1 MLKRFLL
8 LITATLGF
16 MVSAHAFTV
25 VLDAGHG
32 GQDAGAVGAFSKE
45 KNINLRYTLAVGDL
59 IKKNHPDVKVIYT
72 RNKDVFVNLNERAR
86 IANKA
91 KADLFI
97 SIHTNASKNRSANGM
112 ETFTLGVSRSKENME
127 VAMLEN
133 SVILLE
139 DDYEKK
145 YEGFDPNSTDSYIM
159 FEFMKD
165 QYMERS
171 ITCADLIQQNMITA
185 SKRNNRGVRQAGFLV
200 LRATTMPSVLIEL
213 GFISNK
219 EEEKYLNDTNNQAKI
234 CKAIYQ
240 AFANYKHDIDK
251 RNGKEEGASSSGAST
266 SSATEESQKSEGQK
280 SKVEGQSKVSA
291 EDKTVPEPVKSLSKV
306 SAEDKTVP
314 ELVESL
320 SEPSAESS
328 LLELSRGEAKDI
340 KGPSFGDAEANKVE
354 SQKSEVEGQKSE
366 GEGALTGAASESPL
380 EFYWQILVSKNNYP
394 LNHAVFKGVSIGN
407 VIHENQLYKYL
418 IGPAYSMEDIEK
430 RRSYVKNLFPDAFI
444 VTYKNGERIT
454 YQP

>member
-1 MLKRFLL
+1 MPFCKKNTYFCNVYQSILSKMIRKFIFLL
-8 LITATLGF
+8 TFIATLPLT
-16 MVSAHAFTV
+16 AHAFTV

-45 KNINLRYTLAVGDL
+45 KNINLRYTLALGDL

-86 IANKA
+86 IANRA

-165 QYMERS
+165 QFMDRS
-171 ITCADLIQQNMITA
+171 VTCADFIQQNMIKAT
-185 SKRNNRGVRQAGFLV
+185 KRNDRGVRQAGFLV
-200 LRATTMPSVLIEL
+200 LRATSMPSVLIEL

-219 EEEKYLNDTNNQAKI
+219 EEEKYLNNSDNQAKI

-240 AFANYKHDIDK
+240 AFADYKHDIDK
-251 RNGKEEGASSSGAST
+251 KNGKAEE
-266 SSATEESQKSEGQK
+266 
-280 SKVEGQSKVSA
+280 
-291 EDKTVPEPVKSLSKV
+291 
-306 SAEDKTVP
+306 
-314 ELVESL
+314 
-320 SEPSAESS
+320 
-328 LLELSRGEAKDI
+328 
-340 KGPSFGDAEANKVE
+340 VE
-354 SQKSEVEGQKSE
+354 SQKSKANEPSTSE
-366 GEGALTGAASESPL
+366 ASTNSATKTESPNHQITQSPT
-380 EFYWQILVSKNNYP
+380 EYYWQVLVSKNNYA
-394 LNHAVFKGVSIGN
+394 LNHPVFKGVSIGN
-407 VIHENQLYKYL
+407 VIHENNVYKYL
-418 IGPAYSMEDIEK
+418 VGPEESNEAINNYREYIK
-430 RRSYVKNLFPDAFI
+430 KNFPDAFI
-444 VTYKNGERIT
+444 VVYQNGKRIA
-454 YQP
+454 YQPK

>member
-1 MLKRFLL
+1 MQKHLL
-8 LITATLGF
+8 LTFALLCCMLT
-16 MVSAHAFTV
+16 AHAFTV

-32 GQDAGAVGAFSKE
+32 GNDAGAVGAFSKE
-45 KNINLRYTLAVGDL
+45 KNINLKYTLELGDL

-86 IANKA
+86 IANRA

-97 SIHTNASKNRSANGM
+97 SIHTNASKNKSANGM

-165 QYMERS
+165 QYMDRS
-171 ITCADLIQQNMITA
+171 ISCADLIQQNMINA

-200 LRATTMPSVLIEL
+200 LRATTMPSILIEL

-219 EEEKYLNDTNNQAKI
+219 EEEKFLNNSDNQTKI

-240 AFANYKHDIDK
+240 AFADYKHNIDR
-251 RNGKEEGASSSGAST
+251 RNGKAS
-266 SSATEESQKSEGQK
+266 
-280 SKVEGQSKVSA
+280 
-291 EDKTVPEPVKSLSKV
+291 EDKGEWIKDKGEIKKNDQQLTSDKS
-306 SAEDKTVP
+306 
-314 ELVESL
+314 
-320 SEPSAESS
+320 
-328 LLELSRGEAKDI
+328 
-340 KGPSFGDAEANKVE
+340 
-354 SQKSEVEGQKSE
+354 
-366 GEGALTGAASESPL
+366 
-380 EFYWQILVSKNNYP
+380 
-394 LNHAVFKGVSIGN
+394 
-407 VIHENQLYKYL
+407 
-418 IGPAYSMEDIEK
+418 
-430 RRSYVKNLFPDAFI
+430 
-444 VTYKNGERIT
+444 
-454 YQP
+454 

>member
-1 MLKRFLL
+1 MTTMQKHLL
-8 LITATLGF
+8 LTFALLCCMLT
-16 MVSAHAFTV
+16 AHAFTV

-32 GQDAGAVGAFSKE
+32 GNDAGAVGAFSKE
-45 KNINLRYTLAVGDL
+45 KNINLKYTLELGDL

-86 IANKA
+86 IANRA

-97 SIHTNASKNRSANGM
+97 SIHTNASKNKSANGM

-165 QYMERS
+165 QYMDRS
-171 ITCADLIQQNMITA
+171 ISCADLIQQNMINA

-200 LRATTMPSVLIEL
+200 LRATTMPSILIEL

-219 EEEKYLNDTNNQAKI
+219 EEEKFLNNSDNQTKI

-240 AFANYKHDIDK
+240 AFTDYKHNIDK
-251 RNGKEEGASSSGAST
+251 KNGKDSESGSGAST
-266 SSATEESQKSEGQK
+266 SSATENSQES
-280 SKVEGQSKVSA
+280 
-291 EDKTVPEPVKSLSKV
+291 
-306 SAEDKTVP
+306 
-314 ELVESL
+314 
-320 SEPSAESS
+320 
-328 LLELSRGEAKDI
+328 
-340 KGPSFGDAEANKVE
+340 KVE
-354 SQKSEVEGQKSE
+354 SQKSEVESQKSKVE
-366 GEGALTGAASESPL
+366 SQSKPSAETNSFGYAEAQPDFMSEANKSQKSKVDESL
-380 EFYWQILVSKNNYP
+380 NRKTNESTKQLNDSTIEYYWQILVSKNNYN
-394 LNHAVFKGVSIGN
+394 LTNKVFHGLIIGN
-407 VIHENQLYKYL
+407 VKHENNVYKYL
-418 IGPAYSMEDIEK
+418 VGPASSKEEIEK
-430 RRSYVKNLFPDAFI
+430 QRNNIKQYFPDAFI
-444 VTYKNGERIT
+444 VTYQDGKRV
-454 YQP
+454 YLD

>member
-1 MLKRFLL
+1 
-8 LITATLGF
+8 
-16 MVSAHAFTV
+16 
-25 VLDAGHG
+25 
-32 GQDAGAVGAFSKE
+32 
-45 KNINLRYTLAVGDL
+45 
-59 IKKNHPDVKVIYT
+59 
-72 RNKDVFVNLNERAR
+72 
-86 IANKA
+86 
-91 KADLFI
+91 
-97 SIHTNASKNRSANGM
+97 
-112 ETFTLGVSRSKENME
+112 
-127 VAMLEN
+127 
-133 SVILLE
+133 
-139 DDYEKK
+139 
-145 YEGFDPNSTDSYIM
+145 
-159 FEFMKD
+159 
-165 QYMERS
+165 
-171 ITCADLIQQNMITA
+171 
-185 SKRNNRGVRQAGFLV
+185 
-200 LRATTMPSVLIEL
+200 MPSVLIEL

-219 EEEKYLNDTNNQAKI
+219 EEEKYLNDTDNQAKI

-240 AFANYKHDIDK
+240 AFADYKHDIDK

-291 EDKTVPEPVKSLSKV
+291 EDKTVPEPVESLSKP

-314 ELVESL
+314 EPVE
-320 SEPSAESS
+320 
-328 LLELSRGEAKDI
+328 
-340 KGPSFGDAEANKVE
+340 GPSFGDAEANK
-354 SQKSEVEGQKSE
+354 GQKS
-366 GEGALTGAASESPL
+366 EGALTGAASEAPL

>member
-1 MLKRFLL
+1 MHAFSNMTRKFLFLLTL
-8 LITATLGF
+8 LITLPLATY
-16 MVSAHAFTV
+16 AFTV

-32 GQDAGAVGAFSKE
+32 GQDAGAVGSFSKE
-45 KNINLRYTLAVGDL
+45 KNINLRYTLALGDL

-97 SIHTNASKNRSANGM
+97 SIHTNASKNKSANGM

-165 QYMERS
+165 QYMDRS
-171 ITCADLIQQNMITA
+171 VTCADLIQTNMIKA
-185 SKRNNRGVRQAGFLV
+185 SKRNDRGVRQAGFLV
-200 LRATTMPSVLIEL
+200 LRATSMPSVLIEL

-219 EEEKYLNDTNNQAKI
+219 EEEKFLKYSDNQAKV
-234 CKAIYQ
+234 CNAIYQ

-251 RNGKEEGASSSGAST
+251 RNGKAEEV
-266 SSATEESQKSEGQK
+266 ESQKA
-280 SKVEGQSKVSA
+280 KVESQSKVSA
-291 EDKTVPEPVKSLSKV
+291 E
-306 SAEDKTVP
+306 A
-314 ELVESL
+314 
-320 SEPSAESS
+320 SS
-328 LLELSRGEAKDI
+328 LGYAEPKPDFMS
-340 KGPSFGDAEANKVE
+340 EANKVE
-354 SQKSEVEGQKSE
+354 SQRAEANEPSTSE
-366 GEGALTGAASESPL
+366 ASTNSATKTESPNHQIT
-380 EFYWQILVSKNNYP
+380 ESPTEYYWQVLVSKNNYA
-394 LNHAVFKGVSIGN
+394 LNNPIFKGVNIGN
-407 VIHENQLYKYL
+407 VIHENNVYKYL
-418 IGPAYSMEDIEK
+418 VGPEDSNEAIN
-430 RRSYVKNLFPDAFI
+430 SYKEYIKKHFPDAFI
-444 VTYKNGERIT
+444 VVYQNGQRIA
-454 YQP
+454 YQTK

>member
-1 MLKRFLL
+1 MTTMQKHLL
-8 LITATLGF
+8 LTFALLCCMLT
-16 MVSAHAFTV
+16 AHAFTV

-32 GQDAGAVGAFSKE
+32 GNDAGAVGAFSKE
-45 KNINLRYTLAVGDL
+45 KNINLKYTLELGDL

-86 IANKA
+86 IANRA

-97 SIHTNASKNRSANGM
+97 SIHTNASKNKSANGM

-165 QYMERS
+165 QYMDRS
-171 ITCADLIQQNMITA
+171 ISCADLIQQNMINA

-200 LRATTMPSVLIEL
+200 LRATTMPSILIEL

-219 EEEKYLNDTNNQAKI
+219 EEEKFLNNSDNQTKI

-240 AFANYKHDIDK
+240 AFTDYKHDIDK
-251 RNGKEEGASSSGAST
+251 RNGKAEDDKGELIKEKGEITSNEQQATSDTSEASNDKQQ
-266 SSATEESQKSEGQK
+266 ATNDKSE
-280 SKVEGQSKVSA
+280 S
-291 EDKTVPEPVKSLSKV
+291 
-306 SAEDKTVP
+306 
-314 ELVESL
+314 
-320 SEPSAESS
+320 
-328 LLELSRGEAKDI
+328 
-340 KGPSFGDAEANKVE
+340 NK
-354 SQKSEVEGQKSE
+354 SQKSEVD
-366 GEGALTGAASESPL
+366 ESTKQLNDSTTQQPNDSTI
-380 EFYWQILVSKNNYP
+380 EYYWQILVSKNNYN
-394 LNHAVFKGVSIGN
+394 LTNKVFHGLIIGN
-407 VIHENQLYKYL
+407 VKHENNVYKYL
-418 IGPAYSMEDIEK
+418 VGPASSKEEIEK
-430 RRSYVKNLFPDAFI
+430 QRNNIKQYFPDAFI
-444 VTYKNGERIT
+444 VTYQDGKRI
-454 YQP
+454 YLD

>member
-1 MLKRFLL
+1 ML
-8 LITATLGF
+8 T
-16 MVSAHAFTV
+16 AHAFTV

-32 GQDAGAVGAFSKE
+32 GNDAGAVGAFSKE
-45 KNINLRYTLAVGDL
+45 KNINLKYTLELGDL

-86 IANKA
+86 IANRA

-97 SIHTNASKNRSANGM
+97 SIHTNASKNKSANGM

-165 QYMERS
+165 QYMDRS
-171 ITCADLIQQNMITA
+171 ISCADLIQQNMINA

-200 LRATTMPSVLIEL
+200 LRATTMPSILIEL

-219 EEEKYLNDTNNQAKI
+219 EEEKFLNNSDNQTKI

-240 AFANYKHDIDK
+240 AFADYKHNIDK
-251 RNGKEEGASSSGAST
+251 KNGKAEDVKGELIKEKGEIKNNEQQST
-266 SSATEESQKSEGQK
+266 SDKSEAIKSQE
-280 SKVEGQSKVSA
+280 SKVESQRKPSA
-291 EDKTVPEPVKSLSKV
+291 EN
-306 SAEDKTVP
+306 KTVP
-314 ELVESL
+314 ELVDV
-320 SEPSAESS
+320 
-328 LLELSRGEAKDI
+328 LLTDRE
-340 KGPSFGDAEANKVE
+340 KGPSFGDAETNKIE
-354 SQKSEVEGQKSE
+354 SQKSEVD
-366 GEGALTGAASESPL
+366 ESTKQL
-380 EFYWQILVSKNNYP
+380 NDSTTQQLNDSTVEYYWQILVSKNNYN
-394 LNHAVFKGVSIGN
+394 LTHKVFHGLIIGN
-407 VIHENQLYKYL
+407 VKHENNVYKYL
-418 IGPAYSMEDIEK
+418 VGPASSKEEIEK
-430 RRSYVKNLFPDAFI
+430 QRNNIKQYFPDAFI
-444 VTYKNGERIT
+444 VTYQDGKRV
-454 YQP
+454 YLD

>member
-1 MLKRFLL
+1 MQKHLL
-8 LITATLGF
+8 LTFALLCCMLT
-16 MVSAHAFTV
+16 AHAFTV

-32 GQDAGAVGAFSKE
+32 GNDAGAVGAFSKE
-45 KNINLRYTLAVGDL
+45 KNINLKYTLELGDL

-86 IANKA
+86 IANRA

-97 SIHTNASKNRSANGM
+97 SIHTNASKNKSANGM

-165 QYMERS
+165 QYMDRS
-171 ITCADLIQQNMITA
+171 ISCADLIQQNMINA

-200 LRATTMPSVLIEL
+200 LRATTMPSILIEL

-219 EEEKYLNDTNNQAKI
+219 EEEKFLNNSDNQTKI

-240 AFANYKHDIDK
+240 AFTDYKHNIDK
-251 RNGKEEGASSSGAST
+251 RNGKAEDDKGELIKEKGEIKNNEQQST
-266 SSATEESQKSEGQK
+266 SDTS
-280 SKVEGQSKVSA
+280 
-291 EDKTVPEPVKSLSKV
+291 
-306 SAEDKTVP
+306 
-314 ELVESL
+314 
-320 SEPSAESS
+320 
-328 LLELSRGEAKDI
+328 
-340 KGPSFGDAEANKVE
+340 EANK
-354 SQKSEVEGQKSE
+354 SQKSEVDESLNRKTDESTKQLNDSTNFSASRKQSQTCLNYAEAKPEIMKSE
-366 GEGALTGAASESPL
+366 ALNNKQPNDSTIEY
-380 EFYWQILVSKNNYP
+380 YWQILVSKNNYN
-394 LNHAVFKGVSIGN
+394 LTHKVFHGLTIGN
-407 VIHENQLYKYL
+407 VKHENNVYKYL
-418 IGPAYSMEDIEK
+418 VGPASSKEEIEK
-430 RRSYVKNLFPDAFI
+430 QRNNIKQYFPDAFI
-444 VTYKNGERIT
+444 VTYQDGKRV
-454 YQP
+454 YLD

>member
-1 MLKRFLL
+1 M
-8 LITATLGF
+8 GF
-16 MVSAHAFTV
+16 ALSANAFTV

-45 KNINLRYTLAVGDL
+45 KNINLRYALAVGDL

-165 QYMERS
+165 QYMDRS
-171 ITCADLIQQNMITA
+171 ITCADLIQQKIVAA

-213 GFISNK
+213 GFISNR
-219 EEEKYLNDTNNQAKI
+219 EEEKYLNNTDNQAKI

-240 AFANYKHDIDK
+240 AFTDYKHEIDK
-251 RNGKEEGASSSGAST
+251 RNGKAEGEGTSGASGAST
-266 SSATEESQKSEGQK
+266 GSATEGVESQK
-280 SKVEGQSKVSA
+280 SKVESQSKVSA
-291 EDKTVPEPVKSLSKV
+291 EDKTVPEPV
-306 SAEDKTVP
+306 E
-314 ELVESL
+314 
-320 SEPSAESS
+320 
-328 LLELSRGEAKDI
+328 
-340 KGPSFGDAEANKVE
+340 GPSFGDAEANKSQKSKVE
-354 SQKSEVEGQKSE
+354 SQSKPSAEDKTVPEPVEGPSFGDAEANKSQKSKVESQSKVSAETSSATEEVE
-366 GEGALTGAASESPL
+366 SPI
-380 EFYWQILVSKNNYP
+380 EYYWQILVSKNNYP
-394 LNHAVFKGVSIGN
+394 LNHAVFKGANIGN
-407 VIHENQLYKYL
+407 VIHENQVYKYL
-418 IGPAYSMEDIEK
+418 IGPAYSMEEIEK
-430 RRSYVKNLFPDAFI
+430 RRSYVKSSFPDAFI
-444 VTYKNGERIT
+444 VQYQNGKRIT
-454 YQP
+454 HQP

>member
-1 MLKRFLL
+1 ML
-8 LITATLGF
+8 T
-16 MVSAHAFTV
+16 AHAFTV

-32 GQDAGAVGAFSKE
+32 GNDAGAVGAFSKE
-45 KNINLRYTLAVGDL
+45 KNINLKYTLELGDL

-86 IANKA
+86 IANRA

-97 SIHTNASKNRSANGM
+97 SIHTNASKNKSANGM

-165 QYMERS
+165 QYMDRS
-171 ITCADLIQQNMITA
+171 ISCADLIQQNMINA

-200 LRATTMPSVLIEL
+200 LRATTMPSILIEL

-219 EEEKYLNDTNNQAKI
+219 EEEKFLNNSDNQTKI

-240 AFANYKHDIDK
+240 AFADYKHNIDK
-251 RNGKEEGASSSGAST
+251 KNGKAEDVKGELIKEKGEIKNNEQQST
-266 SSATEESQKSEGQK
+266 SDKSEANKSQE
-280 SKVEGQSKVSA
+280 SKVESQRKVSA
-291 EDKTVPEPVKSLSKV
+291 ET
-306 SAEDKTVP
+306 
-314 ELVESL
+314 
-320 SEPSAESS
+320 SS
-328 LLELSRGEAKDI
+328 LGY
-340 KGPSFGDAEANKVE
+340 AEAQPDFMSEANKGQESKVE
-354 SQKSEVEGQKSE
+354 SQKSEVD
-366 GEGALTGAASESPL
+366 ESTKQL
-380 EFYWQILVSKNNYP
+380 NDSTTQQLNDSTIEYYWQILVSKNNYN
-394 LNHAVFKGVSIGN
+394 LTHKVFHGLIIGN
-407 VIHENQLYKYL
+407 VKHENNVYKYL
-418 IGPAYSMEDIEK
+418 VGPASSKEEIEK
-430 RRSYVKNLFPDAFI
+430 QRNNIKQYFPDAFI
-444 VTYKNGERIT
+444 VTYQDGKRV
-454 YQP
+454 YLD

>member
-1 MLKRFLL
+1 MHAFSNMTRKFLFLLTL
-8 LITATLGF
+8 LITLPLATY
-16 MVSAHAFTV
+16 AFTV

-32 GQDAGAVGAFSKE
+32 GQDAGAVGSFSKE
-45 KNINLRYTLAVGDL
+45 KNINLRYTLALGDL
-59 IKKNHPDVKVIYT
+59 IQKNHPDVKVIYT

-97 SIHTNASKNRSANGM
+97 SIHTNASKNKSANGM

-165 QYMERS
+165 QYMDRS
-171 ITCADLIQQNMITA
+171 VTCADLIQTNMIKA
-185 SKRNNRGVRQAGFLV
+185 SKRNDRGVRQAGFLV
-200 LRATTMPSVLIEL
+200 LRATSMPSVLIEL

-219 EEEKYLNDTNNQAKI
+219 EEEKYLNDSDNQAKV

-251 RNGKEEGASSSGAST
+251 RNGKAEEV
-266 SSATEESQKSEGQK
+266 EGQK
-280 SKVEGQSKVSA
+280 SKVESQKSKV
-291 EDKTVPEPVKSLSKV
+291 EGQ
-306 SAEDKTVP
+306 
-314 ELVESL
+314 
-320 SEPSAESS
+320 
-328 LLELSRGEAKDI
+328 R
-340 KGPSFGDAEANKVE
+340 AEANE
-354 SQKSEVEGQKSE
+354 PSTSE
-366 GEGALTGAASESPL
+366 ASTNSATKTESPNHQIT
-380 EFYWQILVSKNNYP
+380 ESPTEYYWQVLVSKNNYA
-394 LNHAVFKGVSIGN
+394 LNNPIFKGVNIGN
-407 VIHENQLYKYL
+407 VIHENNVYKYL
-418 IGPAYSMEDIEK
+418 VGPEDSNEAIN
-430 RRSYVKNLFPDAFI
+430 SYKEYIKKHFPDAFI
-444 VTYKNGERIT
+444 VVYQNGQRIA
-454 YQP
+454 YQPK

>member
-1 MLKRFLL
+1 MHAFSNMTRKFLFLLTL
-8 LITATLGF
+8 LITLPLATY
-16 MVSAHAFTV
+16 AFTV

-32 GQDAGAVGAFSKE
+32 GQDAGAVGSFSKE
-45 KNINLRYTLAVGDL
+45 KNINLRYTLALGDL
-59 IKKNHPDVKVIYT
+59 IQKNHPDVKVIYT

-97 SIHTNASKNRSANGM
+97 SIHTNASKNKSANGM

-165 QYMERS
+165 QYMDRS
-171 ITCADLIQQNMITA
+171 VTCADLIQTNMIKA
-185 SKRNNRGVRQAGFLV
+185 SKRNDRGVRQAGFLV
-200 LRATTMPSVLIEL
+200 LRATSMPSVLIEL

-219 EEEKYLNDTNNQAKI
+219 EEEKFLNDSDNQAKV

-251 RNGKEEGASSSGAST
+251 RNGK
-266 SSATEESQKSEGQK
+266 
-280 SKVEGQSKVSA
+280 A
-291 EDKTVPEPVKSLSKV
+291 E
-306 SAEDKTVP
+306 
-314 ELVESL
+314 
-320 SEPSAESS
+320 
-328 LLELSRGEAKDI
+328 
-340 KGPSFGDAEANKVE
+340 
-354 SQKSEVEGQKSE
+354 EVEGQKAEANEPSTSE
-366 GEGALTGAASESPL
+366 ASTNSATKTESPNHQIT
-380 EFYWQILVSKNNYP
+380 ESPTEYYWQVLVSKNNYA
-394 LNHAVFKGVSIGN
+394 LNNPIFKGVNIGN
-407 VIHENQLYKYL
+407 VIHENNVYKYL
-418 IGPAYSMEDIEK
+418 VGPEDSNEAIN
-430 RRSYVKNLFPDAFI
+430 SYKEYIKKHFPDAFI
-444 VTYKNGERIT
+444 VVYQNGQRIA
-454 YQP
+454 YQTK

>member
-1 MLKRFLL
+1 MQKHLL
-8 LITATLGF
+8 LTFALLCCMLT
-16 MVSAHAFTV
+16 AHAFTV

-32 GQDAGAVGAFSKE
+32 GNDAGAVGAFSKE
-45 KNINLRYTLAVGDL
+45 KNINLKYTLELGDL

-86 IANKA
+86 IANRA

-97 SIHTNASKNRSANGM
+97 SIHTNASKNKSANGM

-165 QYMERS
+165 QYMDRS
-171 ITCADLIQQNMITA
+171 ISCADLIQQNMINA

-200 LRATTMPSVLIEL
+200 LRATTMPSILIEL

-219 EEEKYLNDTNNQAKI
+219 EEEKFLNNSDNQTKI

-240 AFANYKHDIDK
+240 AFTDYKHDIDK
-251 RNGKEEGASSSGAST
+251 RNGKAEDDANIV
-266 SSATEESQKSEGQK
+266 EGQK
-280 SKVEGQSKVSA
+280 SKVESQSKPSA
-291 EDKTVPEPVKSLSKV
+291 EN
-306 SAEDKTVP
+306 KTVP
-314 ELVESL
+314 ELVDV
-320 SEPSAESS
+320 
-328 LLELSRGEAKDI
+328 LLTDRE
-340 KGPSFGDAEANKVE
+340 KGPSFGDAETNKIESQKSKVE
-354 SQKSEVEGQKSE
+354 SQKSEVD
-366 GEGALTGAASESPL
+366 ESTKQLNDSTTQQPNDSTI
-380 EFYWQILVSKNNYP
+380 EYYWQILVSKNNYN
-394 LNHAVFKGVSIGN
+394 LTNKVFHGLTIGN
-407 VIHENQLYKYL
+407 VKHENNVYKYL
-418 IGPAYSMEDIEK
+418 VGPASSKEEIEK
-430 RRSYVKNLFPDAFI
+430 QRNNIKQYFPDAFI
-444 VTYKNGERIT
+444 VTYQDGKRV
-454 YQP
+454 YLD

>member
-1 MLKRFLL
+1 MHAFSNMTRKFLFLLTL
-8 LITATLGF
+8 LITLPLATY
-16 MVSAHAFTV
+16 AFTV

-32 GQDAGAVGAFSKE
+32 GQDAGAVGSFSKE
-45 KNINLRYTLAVGDL
+45 KNINLRYTLALGDL
-59 IKKNHPDVKVIYT
+59 IQKNHPDVKVIYT

-97 SIHTNASKNRSANGM
+97 SIHTNASKNKSANGM

-165 QYMERS
+165 QYMDRS
-171 ITCADLIQQNMITA
+171 VTCADLIQTNMIKA
-185 SKRNNRGVRQAGFLV
+185 SKRNDRGVRQAGFLV
-200 LRATTMPSVLIEL
+200 LRATSMPSVLIEL

-219 EEEKYLNDTNNQAKI
+219 EEEKYLNDSDNQAKV

-251 RNGKEEGASSSGAST
+251 RNGKAEEV
-266 SSATEESQKSEGQK
+266 ES
-280 SKVEGQSKVSA
+280 QSKVSA
-291 EDKTVPEPVKSLSKV
+291 E
-306 SAEDKTVP
+306 A
-314 ELVESL
+314 
-320 SEPSAESS
+320 SS
-328 LLELSRGEAKDI
+328 LGYAEPKPDLMS
-340 KGPSFGDAEANKVE
+340 EANKVE
-354 SQKSEVEGQKSE
+354 SQESKVESQKAEAKEPS
-366 GEGALTGAASESPL
+366 TSDASTNSATKTESPNHQIT
-380 EFYWQILVSKNNYP
+380 ESPTEYYWQVLVSKNNYA
-394 LNHAVFKGVSIGN
+394 LNNPIFKGVNIGN
-407 VIHENQLYKYL
+407 VIHENNVYKYL
-418 IGPAYSMEDIEK
+418 VGPEDSNEAIN
-430 RRSYVKNLFPDAFI
+430 SYKEYIKKHFPDAFI
-444 VTYKNGERIT
+444 VVYQNGQRIA
-454 YQP
+454 YQPK

>member
-1 MLKRFLL
+1 MMRKLFFFLSL
-8 LITATLGF
+8 FLSLPLA
-16 MVSAHAFTV
+16 VHAFTV

-32 GQDAGAVGAFSKE
+32 GQDAGAVGSFSKE

-97 SIHTNASKNRSANGM
+97 SIHTNASKNKSANGM

-165 QYMERS
+165 QYMDRS
-171 ITCADLIQQNMITA
+171 ITCADLIQQKMIKA
-185 SKRNNRGVRQAGFLV
+185 SQRNDRGVRQAGFLV
-200 LRATTMPSVLIEL
+200 LRATSMPSVLIEL

-219 EEEKYLNDTNNQAKI
+219 EEEKYLNDTNNQNKI
-234 CKAIYQ
+234 CNAIYQ
-240 AFANYKHDIDK
+240 AFADYKHDIDK
-251 RNGKEEGASSSGAST
+251 KNGKSDVAEPKSEPVAPAAPAET
-266 SSATEESQKSEGQK
+266 APAAPAPVPAPVAPTPAPAPAPTVSATDSTQIEY
-280 SKVEGQSKVSA
+280 
-291 EDKTVPEPVKSLSKV
+291 
-306 SAEDKTVP
+306 
-314 ELVESL
+314 
-320 SEPSAESS
+320 
-328 LLELSRGEAKDI
+328 
-340 KGPSFGDAEANKVE
+340 
-354 SQKSEVEGQKSE
+354 
-366 GEGALTGAASESPL
+366 
-380 EFYWQILVSKNNYP
+380 YWQVLVSKNNYA
-394 LNHAVFKGVSIGN
+394 LNHSVFKGVNIGN
-407 VIHENQLYKYL
+407 VIHENNVYKYL
-418 IGPAYSMEDIEK
+418 VGPEANTEALDQYKDYIK
-430 RRSYVKNLFPDAFI
+430 KNFPDAF
-444 VTYKNGERIT
+444 VVAYQNGKRIK
-454 YQP
+454 

>member
-1 MLKRFLL
+1 MQKHLL
-8 LITATLGF
+8 LTFALLCCMLT
-16 MVSAHAFTV
+16 AHAFTV

-32 GQDAGAVGAFSKE
+32 GNDAGAVGAFSKE
-45 KNINLRYTLAVGDL
+45 KNINLKYTLELGDL

-86 IANKA
+86 IANRA

-97 SIHTNASKNRSANGM
+97 SIHTNASKNKSANGM

-165 QYMERS
+165 QYMDRS
-171 ITCADLIQQNMITA
+171 ISCADLIQQNMINA

-200 LRATTMPSVLIEL
+200 LRATTMPSILIEL

-219 EEEKYLNDTNNQAKI
+219 EEEKFLNNSDNQTKI

-240 AFANYKHDIDK
+240 AFTDYKHNIDR
-251 RNGKEEGASSSGAST
+251 RNGK
-266 SSATEESQKSEGQK
+266 
-280 SKVEGQSKVSA
+280 A
-291 EDKTVPEPVKSLSKV
+291 EDDKGELIKEKGEIKNNEQQATSDTSEASNDKQQATNDKS
-306 SAEDKTVP
+306 
-314 ELVESL
+314 
-320 SEPSAESS
+320 
-328 LLELSRGEAKDI
+328 
-340 KGPSFGDAEANKVE
+340 EANKG
-354 SQKSEVEGQKSE
+354 QKSEVD
-366 GEGALTGAASESPL
+366 ESTKQLNDSTTKQPNDSTI
-380 EFYWQILVSKNNYP
+380 EYYWQILVSKNNYN
-394 LNHAVFKGVSIGN
+394 LTNKVFHGLIIGN
-407 VIHENQLYKYL
+407 VKHENNVYKYL
-418 IGPAYSMEDIEK
+418 VGPASSKEEIEK
-430 RRSYVKNLFPDAFI
+430 QRNNIKQYFPDAFI
-444 VTYKNGERIT
+444 VTYQDGKRV
-454 YQP
+454 YLD

>member
-1 MLKRFLL
+1 MTTMQKHLL
-8 LITATLGF
+8 LTFALLCCMLT
-16 MVSAHAFTV
+16 AHAFTV

-32 GQDAGAVGAFSKE
+32 GNDAGAVGAFSKE
-45 KNINLRYTLAVGDL
+45 KNINLKYTLELGDL

-86 IANKA
+86 IANRA

-97 SIHTNASKNRSANGM
+97 SIHTNASKNKSANGM

-165 QYMERS
+165 QYMDRS
-171 ITCADLIQQNMITA
+171 ISCADLIQQNMINA

-200 LRATTMPSVLIEL
+200 LRATTMPSILIEL

-219 EEEKYLNDTNNQAKI
+219 EEEKFLNNSDNQTKI

-240 AFANYKHDIDK
+240 AFADYKHNIDK
-251 RNGKEEGASSSGAST
+251 KNGKAEDVKGELIKEKGEIKNNEQQST
-266 SSATEESQKSEGQK
+266 SDTSEASNDKQQATNDKS
-280 SKVEGQSKVSA
+280 
-291 EDKTVPEPVKSLSKV
+291 
-306 SAEDKTVP
+306 
-314 ELVESL
+314 
-320 SEPSAESS
+320 
-328 LLELSRGEAKDI
+328 
-340 KGPSFGDAEANKVE
+340 EANK
-354 SQKSEVEGQKSE
+354 SQKSEVD
-366 GEGALTGAASESPL
+366 ESTKQL
-380 EFYWQILVSKNNYP
+380 NDSTVEYYWQILVSKNNYN
-394 LNHAVFKGVSIGN
+394 LTNKVFHGLIIGN
-407 VIHENQLYKYL
+407 VKHENNVYKYL
-418 IGPAYSMEDIEK
+418 VGPASSKEEIEK
-430 RRSYVKNLFPDAFI
+430 QRNNIKQYFPDAFI
-444 VTYKNGERIT
+444 VTYQDGKRV
-454 YQP
+454 YLD

>member
-1 MLKRFLL
+1 MHAFSNMTRKFLFLLTL
-8 LITATLGF
+8 LITLPLATY
-16 MVSAHAFTV
+16 AFTV

-32 GQDAGAVGAFSKE
+32 GQDAGAVGSFSKE
-45 KNINLRYTLAVGDL
+45 KNINLRYTLALGDL
-59 IKKNHPDVKVIYT
+59 IQKNHPDVKVIYT

-97 SIHTNASKNRSANGM
+97 SIHTNASKNKSANGM

-165 QYMERS
+165 QYMDRS
-171 ITCADLIQQNMITA
+171 VTCADLIQTNMIKA
-185 SKRNNRGVRQAGFLV
+185 SKRNDRGVRQAGFLV
-200 LRATTMPSVLIEL
+200 LRATSMPSVLIEL

-219 EEEKYLNDTNNQAKI
+219 EEEKYLNDSDNQAKV

-251 RNGKEEGASSSGAST
+251 RNGKAEEV
-266 SSATEESQKSEGQK
+266 EGQK
-280 SKVEGQSKVSA
+280 SKVEGQ
-291 EDKTVPEPVKSLSKV
+291 
-306 SAEDKTVP
+306 
-314 ELVESL
+314 
-320 SEPSAESS
+320 
-328 LLELSRGEAKDI
+328 R
-340 KGPSFGDAEANKVE
+340 AEANE
-354 SQKSEVEGQKSE
+354 PSTSE
-366 GEGALTGAASESPL
+366 ASTNSATKTESPNHQIT
-380 EFYWQILVSKNNYP
+380 ESPTEYYWQVLVSKNNYA
-394 LNHAVFKGVSIGN
+394 LNNPIFKGVNIGN
-407 VIHENQLYKYL
+407 VIHENNVYKYL
-418 IGPAYSMEDIEK
+418 VGPEDSNEAIN
-430 RRSYVKNLFPDAFI
+430 SYKEYIKKHFPDAFI
-444 VTYKNGERIT
+444 VVYQNGQRIA
-454 YQP
+454 YQTK

>member
-1 MLKRFLL
+1 MTTMQKHLL
-8 LITATLGF
+8 LTFALLCCMLT
-16 MVSAHAFTV
+16 AHAFTV

-32 GQDAGAVGAFSKE
+32 GNDAGAVGAFSKE
-45 KNINLRYTLAVGDL
+45 KNINLKYTLELGDL

-86 IANKA
+86 IANRA

-97 SIHTNASKNRSANGM
+97 SIHTNASKNKSANGM

-165 QYMERS
+165 QYMDRS
-171 ITCADLIQQNMITA
+171 ISCADLIQQNMINA

-200 LRATTMPSVLIEL
+200 LRATTMPSILIEL

-219 EEEKYLNDTNNQAKI
+219 EEEKFLNNSDNQTKI

-240 AFANYKHDIDK
+240 AFTDYKHNIDK
-251 RNGKEEGASSSGAST
+251 RNGKDSESASGAST
-266 SSATEESQKSEGQK
+266 SSATENSQKS
-280 SKVEGQSKVSA
+280 
-291 EDKTVPEPVKSLSKV
+291 
-306 SAEDKTVP
+306 
-314 ELVESL
+314 
-320 SEPSAESS
+320 
-328 LLELSRGEAKDI
+328 
-340 KGPSFGDAEANKVE
+340 KVE
-354 SQKSEVEGQKSE
+354 SQKSEVD
-366 GEGALTGAASESPL
+366 ESLNRKTDESTKQLNDSTTQQPNDSTI
-380 EFYWQILVSKNNYP
+380 EYYWQILVSKNNYN
-394 LNHAVFKGVSIGN
+394 LTNKVFHGLTIGN
-407 VIHENQLYKYL
+407 VKHENNVYKYL
-418 IGPAYSMEDIEK
+418 VGPASSKEEIEK
-430 RRSYVKNLFPDAFI
+430 QRNNIKQYFPDAFI
-444 VTYKNGERIT
+444 VTYQDGKRV
-454 YQP
+454 YLD

>member
-1 MLKRFLL
+1 MQKHLL
-8 LITATLGF
+8 LTFALLCCMLT
-16 MVSAHAFTV
+16 AHAFTV

-32 GQDAGAVGAFSKE
+32 GNDAGAVGAFSKE
-45 KNINLRYTLAVGDL
+45 KNINLKYTLELGDL

-86 IANKA
+86 IANRA

-97 SIHTNASKNRSANGM
+97 SIHTNASKNKSANGM

-165 QYMERS
+165 QYMDRS
-171 ITCADLIQQNMITA
+171 ISCADLIQQNMINA

-200 LRATTMPSVLIEL
+200 LRATTMPSILIEL

-219 EEEKYLNDTNNQAKI
+219 EEEKFLNNSDNQTKI

-240 AFANYKHDIDK
+240 AFADYKHDIDR
-251 RNGKEEGASSSGAST
+251 RNGKASESASGAST
-266 SSATEESQKSEGQK
+266 GSATE
-280 SKVEGQSKVSA
+280 
-291 EDKTVPEPVKSLSKV
+291 
-306 SAEDKTVP
+306 
-314 ELVESL
+314 
-320 SEPSAESS
+320 
-328 LLELSRGEAKDI
+328 
-340 KGPSFGDAEANKVE
+340 N
-354 SQKSEVEGQKSE
+354 SQKSEVDESLNRKTDESTKQLNDSTTKQPNDTSDASNDKQQATNDKSE
-366 GEGALTGAASESPL
+366 ASQIEY
-380 EFYWQILVSKNNYP
+380 YWQILVSKNNYN
-394 LNHAVFKGVSIGN
+394 LTHKVFHGLTIGN
-407 VIHENQLYKYL
+407 VKHENNVYKYL
-418 IGPAYSMEDIEK
+418 VGPASSKEEIEK
-430 RRSYVKNLFPDAFI
+430 QRNNIKQYFPDAFI
-444 VTYKNGERIT
+444 VTYQDGKRV
-454 YQP
+454 YLD

>member
-1 MLKRFLL
+1 MHAFSNMTRKFLFLLTL
-8 LITATLGF
+8 LITLPLATY
-16 MVSAHAFTV
+16 AFTV

-32 GQDAGAVGAFSKE
+32 GQDAGAVGSFSKE

-97 SIHTNASKNRSANGM
+97 SIHTNASKNKSANGM

-165 QYMERS
+165 QYMDRS
-171 ITCADLIQQNMITA
+171 VTCADLIQTNMIKA
-185 SKRNNRGVRQAGFLV
+185 SKRNDRGVRQAGFLV
-200 LRATTMPSVLIEL
+200 LRATSMPSVLIEL

-219 EEEKYLNDTNNQAKI
+219 EEEKFLNDSDNQAKV

-251 RNGKEEGASSSGAST
+251 RNGKAEEV
-266 SSATEESQKSEGQK
+266 ESQKA
-280 SKVEGQSKVSA
+280 KVESQSKVSA
-291 EDKTVPEPVKSLSKV
+291 E
-306 SAEDKTVP
+306 A
-314 ELVESL
+314 
-320 SEPSAESS
+320 SS
-328 LLELSRGEAKDI
+328 LGYAEPKPDFMS
-340 KGPSFGDAEANKVE
+340 EANKVE
-354 SQKSEVEGQKSE
+354 SQRAEANEPSTSE
-366 GEGALTGAASESPL
+366 ASTNSATKTESPNHQIT
-380 EFYWQILVSKNNYP
+380 ESPTEYYWQVLVSKNNYA
-394 LNHAVFKGVSIGN
+394 LNNPIFKGVNIGN
-407 VIHENQLYKYL
+407 VIHENNVYKYL
-418 IGPAYSMEDIEK
+418 VGPEDSNEAIN
-430 RRSYVKNLFPDAFI
+430 SYKEYIKKHFPDAFI
-444 VTYKNGERIT
+444 VVYQNGQRIA
-454 YQP
+454 YQTK